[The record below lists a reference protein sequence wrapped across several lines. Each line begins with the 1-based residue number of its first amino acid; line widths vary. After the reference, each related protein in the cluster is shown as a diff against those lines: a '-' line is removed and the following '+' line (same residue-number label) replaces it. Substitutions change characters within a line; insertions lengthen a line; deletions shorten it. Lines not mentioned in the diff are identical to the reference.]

1 MLHGEASSNTW
12 RPLVNVIVIVILPG
26 DTCPEELPTP
36 GVGKTRT
43 SVKGLIRMADSIQHT
58 NPVDS
63 SILTL
68 YGKKIKVPKGQTMPP
83 APHS

>member
-12 RPLVNVIVIVILPG
+12 RPLVNVIVIPPG

-36 GVGKTRT
+36 GVGKTGT
-43 SVKGLIRMADSIQHT
+43 LVKGLFQMADSIQHT

-63 SILTL
+63 SILTTL
-68 YGKKIKVPKGQTMPP
+68 WKKKIKAPKGQKTPL
-83 APHS
+83 APRS